1 MNIIPLP
8 QHAERINAHHD
19 AAQAA
24 AQSAIEHALQAGQLL
39 IEVKASLAHGE
50 LTAWINQY
58 CRFSARTAQAYMRL
72 AKKMPTLDAAKA
84 QRVAG
89 LSLREAMKAIAA
101 PGTEQASSDTPLSFL
116 LDTGI
121 ITKSHYDLLLDF
133 EGFYGDFDDVR
144 FNSTEPPSTAGLD
157 PASAVLFFTHALRPE
172 DQPGGFKPPQEQAAL
187 CLSACDAM
195 HEFIQKQNLQ
205 PKLWHRPAWY
215 FGLSAGMF
223 GVKPPDLAKAMF
235 SFQERVRSCLLLA
248 IIREPVR
255 YDTQTRTGIEAMAAL
270 SDLRHGGLEQYLD
283 DESYRPA
290 LFEYTN
296 DIVRNGNY
304 ALPSML
310 QPYSKEHGVYA
321 DYQALVAEATA

>member
-1 MNIIPLP
+1 MKTVSLSN
-8 QHAERINAHHD
+8 HAERINNHHD

-50 LTAWINQY
+50 LTDWITQH
-58 CRFSARTAQAYMRL
+58 CRFSTRTAQAYMRL
-72 AKKMPTLDAAKA
+72 AKQLPTLDAANA

-89 LSLREAMKAIAA
+89 LSLREAMKVIAA
-101 PGTEQASSDTPLSFL
+101 PSTEQASSDTPLGFL

-121 ITKSHYDLLLDF
+121 IAKSHYDLLLDF
-133 EGFYGDFDDVR
+133 KGFYGDFDDVR
-144 FNSTEPPSTAGLD
+144 FKATEPPSTAGLD
-157 PASAVLFFTHALRPE
+157 PASAVFFFTHALRPE
-172 DQPGGFKPPQEQAAL
+172 DQPGGLKPPQGQASL

-195 HEFIQKQNLQ
+195 HEFIHKHNLQ

-215 FGLSAGMF
+215 FGLSAGVC
-223 GVKPPDLAKAMF
+223 GVTPPELAKAMF

-248 IIREPVR
+248 IIREPIR

-283 DESYRPA
+283 DDRYRPA

-296 DIVRNGNY
+296 DIVRNHTY

-310 QPYSKEHGVYA
+310 QPYSREHGVYA
-321 DYQALVAEATA
+321 SYQALVAEAIA